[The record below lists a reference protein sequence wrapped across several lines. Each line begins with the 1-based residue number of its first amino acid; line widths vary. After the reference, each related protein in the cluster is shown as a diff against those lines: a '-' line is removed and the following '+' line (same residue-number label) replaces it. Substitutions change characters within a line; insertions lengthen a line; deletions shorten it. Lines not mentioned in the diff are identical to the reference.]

1 MPRRG
6 YAYAALLAAVVGL
19 GVPGTIEAIRRSLGP
34 LDLTSVDQG
43 STIAV
48 DREGRLLRAF
58 TTTDGRWRLP
68 VATADVDPRFLD
80 MLIAYEDRRFREHW
94 GVDPIGIVRSVMVR
108 VQSGHWRQ
116 GGSTTGAGTSFLRLR
131 SMWLLRRSPDA
142 SAATRDISPGSTV
155 PATVRAR
162 TSALDPGLVLDL
174 HQDCGSSRST
184 PCQQLD

>member
-80 MLIAYEDRRFREHW
+80 MLIAYEDRRFRDHR
-94 GVDPIGIVRSVMVR
+94 GVDVRALAR
-108 VQSGHWRQ
+108 AAGQLARRGHVVS
-116 GGSTTGAGTSFLRLR
+116 GGSTLTMQVARLLEPR
-131 SMWLLRRSPDA
+131 DQRAQRALVGSARRDDTA
-142 SAATRDISPGSTV
+142 D
-155 PATVRAR
+155 RAR
-162 TSALDPGLVLDL
+162 GHLTSDLTLIAERRALKEDVSAP
-174 HQDCGSSRST
+174 T
-184 PCQQLD
+184 PLERRT